1 MSYQQQVMLAA
12 HEIVGDYKKFG
23 TSIAFAKALKRAHRV
38 TKIRREGA
46 ELRRTLGGEG
56 FKAHMNELKA
66 RVKAKRAQQITD

>member
-23 TSIAFAKALKRAHRV
+23 GSITFTGALKRAHRV

-46 ELRRTLGGEG
+46 ELRRTLGEEG

-66 RVKAKRAQQITD
+66 KARIAREAKKA